1 MTPLAFIKPA
11 KAILTKIVGFIKDKI
26 ANKSSDSSI
35 LSKIPPMA
43 IPIALIVFIGIVV
56 TSNLDNISEK
66 LGFDTKKTLSVKL
79 NQEENNTNTAVAA
92 NRTTHEAVG
101 LITETA
107 KVKDIIIAELNEEV
121 IKTIEETN
129 KIEKER
135 DKKIVKI
142 STGTTTTG
150 EQKRK
155 QISETNIAAIWD
167 SYCSFN
173 QDSECSKQAA

>member
-1 MTPLAFIKPA
+1 MLPLLIPA

-79 NQEENNTNTAVAA
+79 NQEENNTNVAVAA
-92 NRTTHEAVG
+92 NKNTYEAVG

-107 KVKDIIIAELNEEV
+107 EVKDTVTTELNEEV
-121 IKTIEETN
+121 IETIEEIN
-129 KIEKER
+129 KIEKET
-135 DKKIVKI
+135 DKKVVKI
-142 STGTTTTG
+142 ATNTTTTDI
-150 EQKRK
+150 QKRK
-155 QISETNIAAIWD
+155 QISEANIAAIWD